1 MCESLFC
8 WCSFPPNLQLSP
20 VFEHLDVMSTV
31 PVDRQTFSAWD
42 NYVDFSTEVGGGWKQ
57 RFTSTFVFFC
67 FEFQMCLVGTQYIYD
82 ILYIYTYYSH
92 DVYTWHDIICIHIH
106 LPNIRIFS
114 QHSEL
119 AGPLTKVRY
128 QKHGSFG
135 ELFLFFSG
143 RKWGQNCKVKRWN
156 CSAGATAVPSR
167 EPPWE
172 KENHLQKVPLGGDML
187 VFRRADVSRFFV
199 WLNPYWSSFPN
210 TIFQGLCLFGGV

>member
-20 VFEHLDVMSTV
+20 VLNTWMSCQRYPWIARPSV
-31 PVDRQTFSAWD
+31 PGTTTWTLALRLGGMETKI
-42 NYVDFSTEVGGGWKQ
+42 YVDICVFLFRVSDVPSWDPIYLWYIIYIHIL
-57 RFTSTFVFFC
+57 FTWC
-67 FEFQMCLVGTQYIYD
+67 IYMTWYY
-82 ILYIYTYYSH
+82 LYTY
-92 DVYTWHDIICIHIH
+92 T
-106 LPNIRIFS
+106 FT
-114 QHSEL
+114 QHSDFFPTFWT

>member
-1 MCESLFC
+1 MFFSPK
-8 WCSFPPNLQLSP
+8 SPAFPSI
-20 VFEHLDVMSTV
+20 EHLDVMSTV

-57 RFTSTFVFFC
+57 RFTSTFVFFL
-67 FEFQMCLVGTQYIYD
+67 FRVSDVPSWDPIYLWYIIYIH
-82 ILYIYTYYSH
+82 ILFTWCIYMTWYYLYTY
-92 DVYTWHDIICIHIH
+92 T
-106 LPNIRIFS
+106 FT
-114 QHSEL
+114 QHSDFFPTFWT